1 MAAHVAEAVGVDPEP
16 EMLAEAARRARD
28 GGVLNVIWA
37 QGDSNDLPVDL
48 GYFRLV
54 TMGRCFHWMDRERVL
69 EALDDLVVD
78 GGALVIVNDGCLV
91 HANAP
96 WQRAIEQVQANFLPP
111 NPAPA
116 ALAGPTHQR
125 VLADSAFRHVD
136 RRVYEFSR
144 TGTIDHV
151 IGYLYSTSLPLRR
164 LLGDRRPAVE
174 EAITEAILALA
185 PSGVLT
191 EPVGLEVLIAR
202 RPLR

>member
-1 MAAHVAEAVGVDPEP
+1 MARVLRWGWSTKSRRCRLRRTEELIGPARGDRLGRDRSQLTLPLAAHVAEAVGVDPEP
-16 EMLAEAARRARD
+16 EMLAEAARRAGD

-37 QGDSNDLPVDL
+37 QGDSNDLPADL

-91 HANAP
+91 QANAP
-96 WQRAIEQVQANFLPP
+96 WQRAIEQVQARFLPP

-116 ALAGPTHQR
+116 ALGGPTHQR
-125 VLADSAFRHVD
+125 VLAGSAFRHVD

-144 TGTIDHV
+144 TWTI
-151 IGYLYSTSLPLRR
+151 
-164 LLGDRRPAVE
+164 
-174 EAITEAILALA
+174 
-185 PSGVLT
+185 
-191 EPVGLEVLIAR
+191 
-202 RPLR
+202 